1 MNVDIGILFNVSAIS
16 AASFFAICIDER
28 NELTKEFLDFMIK
41 FCIKGDREI
50 NKNYRLFTM
59 FYVKE
64 LQFIYDFNYFI
75 IQLNNNLNNFY
86 DETKNNLISKRR
98 QSALD
103 ELFSFIGEAINKC
116 GDYLNGEISEADIF
130 REMRDRFIE
139 KDFINKFKKEFIKR
153 YTNEYNLKFLDG
165 NQLVNLI
172 RNLDEKLPYV
182 KQNVFELLDFRML
195 SDFIVAKKPLIDSLK
210 LALYNYKKQ
219 SKPCNDKI
227 FFIISTGESEE
238 IKDEELQKIK
248 YEARKNNIFI
258 FSIYLNPKIKQEYK
272 FYDSYRTH
280 RKEILNLFSV
290 SSWLRYN
297 HPLMNF
303 FILNGWELPISG
315 YCKLFMEVN
324 SKQNLYKFVDIINN
338 FCSEL
343 NNHQSNLN
351 QESVLNSI
359 TLATINSEV
368 YYNIIKKFEAKDQG
382 KTPTCYA
389 NAISASILITLSRF
403 SDNFTIS
410 EKEYFDLR
418 DEVIA
423 FTQKQIKHKDTFT
436 ILRIIGKK
444 YKFELKEVNEI
455 GARKAIMKTRICVVR
470 FGSTSNQWNN
480 FYLFYRLYPKC
491 ILTKEFLGKR
501 KEGEKLKGHAVVLT
515 EIFLNHLY
523 FLNSYGKN
531 WGDNGYFRVKNAEVL
546 NAKFMEIYI
555 EPYNYTLEQRSKF
568 EDLNNNIKNGIS
580 KELFQ

>member
-16 AASFFAICIDER
+16 AASFFAICLDER

-41 FCIKGDREI
+41 FCIKGDRKI
-50 NKNYRLFTM
+50 NENYRLFTM
-59 FYVKE
+59 FYLKE

-98 QSALD
+98 ESVMND
-103 ELFSFIGEAINKC
+103 IFGFIGEAINKC

-130 REMRDRFIE
+130 CEMRDKFIE
-139 KDFINKFKKEFIKR
+139 KDFINKFKKEFIKS
-153 YTNEYNLKFLDG
+153 YNIDHNLKFLDG
-165 NQLVNLI
+165 NECVNLI

-258 FSIYLNPKIKQEYK
+258 FSIYLSPKIKQEYK

-290 SSWLRYN
+290 ASWLRYN

-315 YCKLFMEVN
+315 QCKLFMEVN

-338 FCSEL
+338 FCSEM
-343 NNHQSNLN
+343 NNHQSNLSKD
-351 QESVLNSI
+351 SVFNSI

-368 YYNIIKKFEAKDQG
+368 YYNIIRKFEAKDQG

-423 FTQKQIKHKDTFT
+423 LTQKQIKHKDTFT
-436 ILRIIGKK
+436 ILRRIAKK
-444 YKFELKEVNEI
+444 YKFELQEVNEI

-470 FGSTSNQWNN
+470 FGLTKNQWNN
-480 FYLFYRLYPKC
+480 FYQFYKYNPKG
-491 ILTKEFLGKR
+491 ILTKEFLGER
-501 KEGEKLKGHAVVLT
+501 KEGERLKGHAVVLT
-515 EIFLNHLY
+515 EIFLDHLY
-523 FLNSYGKN
+523 FLNSYGKT

-546 NAKFMEIYI
+546 NAKFMEIFI

-568 EDLNNNIKNGIS
+568 EDLNNNIKYNIS
-580 KELFQ
+580 KDLFQ